1 ACLAGLA
8 GAATGLPPSAVRA
21 NIGFRHGDH
30 ADMRMPVLA
39 YMAVTSLMVASA
51 FGTHRPA
58 AIVGAA
64 LFYVSDSLIAWTRFI
79 QPKPWGDLA
88 VIVTYHL
95 GQLGLALSLIG

>member
-1 ACLAGLA
+1 VVAIGLA
-8 GAATGLPPSAVRA
+8 TIGLRVDVGA
-21 NIGFRHGDH
+21 RHGAH
-30 ADMRMPVLA
+30 AEMRLPVLA
-39 YMAVTSLMVASA
+39 YMAVISLMVASA

-64 LFYVSDSLIAWTRFI
+64 LFYVSDALIAWTRFI
-79 QPKPWGDLA
+79 EPKPWGDLA